1 MRLLKRVVAIFVVC
15 GVLATCFVGCAK
27 KGKPLLKLGDNEI
40 SVNLFELYLSRMKGT
55 LCSAEYF
62 GASAKQDEFW
72 DTVVDAYE
80 KTTYNTV
87 YTDMVLDTAKS
98 YIAALA
104 LFDERGLELPDSY
117 IEEIDAEL
125 EELIESVAE
134 GSKTTFNTMLA
145 EYGANYD
152 VLREAYIIEAKIAY
166 LREDIFGING
176 SKVSPDLI
184 EKYYQDTYAC
194 FKQVFLYTYDPVYVT
209 DENGDNIYY
218 TAEGNVS
225 YDTTKT
231 QKKDENGNPVYDTK
245 GDRVYVY
252 TDENGK
258 ERIAYKIKDA
268 TRKPLIDSNGDPVKR
283 HYEGD
288 ELKLVI
294 EEATMILE
302 QVKENDTIGFDLL
315 VEEHTQDETYE
326 SYPDGYYLSP
336 TTAYPVPEVQ
346 ETLFE
351 LGVGQYKMVRSENG
365 LHIIMRYKPAVG
377 AYALDAY
384 ENLFIAK
391 STGTYIF
398 MNDLVSKLMTD
409 YVASYK
415 DSVEVDESLLDGIDI
430 KGAGINL
437 HY

>member
-1 MRLLKRVVAIFVVC
+1 MCGMLAVC
-15 GVLATCFVGCAK
+15 FTGCAK
-27 KGKPLLKLGDNEI
+27 KGKPLLKLEDSEI

-55 LCSAEYF
+55 LCSSEYF

-72 DTVVDAYE
+72 DTIVDAYD

-87 YTDMVLDTAKS
+87 YTDMVLDNAKS

-117 IEEIDAEL
+117 IEEIDSEL
-125 EELIESVAE
+125 ESLINNVAD
-134 GSKTTFNTMLA
+134 GSKTTFNTMLS

-152 VLREAYIIEAKIAY
+152 ILREAYIIEAKIAY
-166 LREDIFGING
+166 LREDIFGVNG
-176 SKVSPDLI
+176 SKISPDLI
-184 EKYYQDTYAC
+184 EKHYQETYAC

-218 TAEGNVS
+218 TADGSVS

-231 QKKDENGNPVYDTK
+231 QKTDENGNPVYDVK

-252 TDENGK
+252 TDDSGK

-268 TRKPLIDSNGDPVKR
+268 TREVLIDSNGDPVKR

-302 QVKENDTIGFDLL
+302 QVKEGDTIGFDLL
-315 VEEHTQDETYE
+315 VEEHTEDESYE
-326 SYPDGYYLSP
+326 SYPEGYYLAP
-336 TTAYPVPEVQ
+336 TTPYPVAEVQ
-346 ETLFE
+346 ETLFDLE
-351 LGVGQYKMVRSENG
+351 VGQYKMVRSENG
-365 LHIIMRYKPAVG
+365 IHIIMRYKPAAG
-377 AYALDAY
+377 AYALDEY

-398 MNDLVSKLMTD
+398 MGDLISKLLTE

-415 DSVEVDESLLDGIDI
+415 DAVEVDESLLDGIDI
-430 KGAGINL
+430 KSAGINY